1 MKKINLPARSLEG
14 KYTLNETM
22 QKRTSCRNY
31 KKRMLTLNEI
41 SNILWASQ
49 GITDKKYKNQRTIPS
64 AGSTFPLE
72 VHLAVHKD
80 GIDSLGTGIYYYE
93 PKEHTLEKIFESD
106 ISDSIVAATWNQ
118 EFVENASAILLIS
131 FNDKIIK
138 ERYPKRWFHY
148 ANMEAGAASQNIY
161 LEAVD
166 QNLGTVM
173 IGAFDEAMVKNLF
186 NLENLLPLALMPIG
200 NPRNKN
206 FYA

>member
-49 GITDKKYKNQRTIPS
+49 GITNKKYKNQRTIPS
-64 AGSTFPLE
+64 AGAAFPLE
-72 VHLAVHKD
+72 IYLTVHKE
-80 GIDSLGTGIYYYE
+80 GIDKLGPGIYYYE
-93 PKEHTLEKIFESD
+93 PKEHALEKISESD

-118 EFVENASAILLIS
+118 EFVENASATLLIS

-138 ERYPKRWFHY
+138 ERYPERWFHY

-186 NLENLLPLALMPIG
+186 NLKNLLPLALMPIG